1 MLFGHCCL
9 AFSSNTHRN
18 PNRMPSEKAAARN
31 RRIRGTATALCS
43 TSSIRSVYATGPG
56 EKMRAGVDWLLVA
69 GILTVSALSV
79 WAQAPEPVAPAPATQ
94 AAPAPAPT
102 PSAAPVPEPPQVTE
116 AQKPTPPA
124 APTFLV
130 PQGTKILLSLTSAV
144 NTKSAKPGDGVY
156 LISTFPVV
164 VGTHVLIP
172 AGVYV
177 QGSVDQVVRPGH
189 VKGRAQVGMHFTSLI
204 FPNGS
209 VVMIPGVVNSLPGS
223 AGAKVKDGEG
233 TIEQPSNKGRDLG
246 TVLKGAAIGAEGGVI
261 GGAATGSMGQA
272 IGYGSLAGALAG
284 GIYTLFQR
292 GDDVNIPQ
300 GSIVEMVLQRP
311 LILQEENMKKADP
324 DQPIYTPAAQQ
335 QPMPKPHA
343 PGMLCPVGSLGCN

>member
-1 MLFGHCCL
+1 
-9 AFSSNTHRN
+9 
-18 PNRMPSEKAAARN
+18 
-31 RRIRGTATALCS
+31 
-43 TSSIRSVYATGPG
+43 
-56 EKMRAGVDWLLVA
+56 MRARVGWTLAAFLA
-69 GILTVSALSV
+69 VSALSV
-79 WAQAPEPVAPAPATQ
+79 RAQGPEPPAPATPPATAP
-94 AAPAPAPT
+94 AAPATPAVTPT
-102 PSAAPVPEPPQVTE
+102 EQPLASVAQAP
-116 AQKPTPPA
+116 APPA

-156 LISTFPVV
+156 LVSTFPVV

-246 TVLKGAAIGAEGGVI
+246 TVLKGAAIGAQGGVI
-261 GGAATGSMGQA
+261 GGAATGSMGEA
-272 IGYGSLAGALAG
+272 IGYGTLAGALAG

-292 GDDVNIPQ
+292 GDDVNIPTGIDRGDGAAASPYSAGRKHEEDESRSAHLHP
-300 GSIVEMVLQRP
+300 GSPTAASAQAAWARNALPHRISWLQ
-311 LILQEENMKKADP
+311 L
-324 DQPIYTPAAQQ
+324 T
-335 QPMPKPHA
+335 
-343 PGMLCPVGSLGCN
+343 

>member
-1 MLFGHCCL
+1 
-9 AFSSNTHRN
+9 
-18 PNRMPSEKAAARN
+18 
-31 RRIRGTATALCS
+31 
-43 TSSIRSVYATGPG
+43 
-56 EKMRAGVDWLLVA
+56 MRARAGRWAIV
-69 GILTVSALSV
+69 GILAVSPFLMR
-79 WAQAPEPVAPAPATQ
+79 AQAPEPVTPPPAAAQ
-94 AAPAPAPT
+94 AAPAET
-102 PSAAPVPEPPQVTE
+102 TAA
-116 AQKPTPPA
+116 AQAPA
-124 APTFLV
+124 AVAAAKTYLI

-156 LISTFPVV
+156 LVSTFPVV
-164 VGTHVLIP
+164 VGFHVLIP

-177 QGSVDQVVRPGH
+177 QGSVDHVIRPGH

-209 VVMIPGVVNSLPGS
+209 VVEIPGVVNSLPGS

-233 TIEQPSNKGRDLG
+233 TIEQPGNKGRDVG

-261 GGAATGSMGQA
+261 GGSATGNLGA
-272 IGYGSLAGALAG
+272 GVGYGSLAGALAG

-311 LILQEENMKKADP
+311 LILQEENMKIENSS
-324 DQPIYTPAAQQ
+324 QPKYSPAAQR
-335 QPMPKPHA
+335 QPMPKPRG
-343 PGMLCPVGSLGCN
+343 PGLLCPVGTLGCN

>member
-1 MLFGHCCL
+1 
-9 AFSSNTHRN
+9 
-18 PNRMPSEKAAARN
+18 
-31 RRIRGTATALCS
+31 
-43 TSSIRSVYATGPG
+43 
-56 EKMRAGVDWLLVA
+56 MRARVGWMLAAFLA
-69 GILTVSALSV
+69 VSAPGVL
-79 WAQAPEPVAPAPATQ
+79 AQAPEPAAPAAPAATPAPAATT
-94 AAPAPAPT
+94 PAPVAT
-102 PSAAPVPEPPQVTE
+102 PSTDQPQPAV
-116 AQKPTPPA
+116 AQTPAPPA

-156 LISTFPVV
+156 LVSTFPVV

-177 QGSVDQVVRPGH
+177 QGSVDQVIRPGH

-233 TIEQPSNKGRDLG
+233 TIEQPGNKGRDLG
-246 TVLKGAAIGAEGGVI
+246 TVLKGAAIGAQGGVI
-261 GGAATGSMGQA
+261 GGAATGSMGEA

-300 GSIVEMVLQRP
+300 GSILEMVLQRP
-311 LILQEENMKKADP
+311 LILQEENMKKANP
-324 DQPIYTPAAQQ
+324 DQPIYTPAVQQ
-335 QPMPKPHA
+335 QPMPKPRG
-343 PGMLCPVGSLGCN
+343 PGMLCPIGSLGCN